1 MADGEK
7 VYNSPIIPV
16 LSGRPTVASR
26 ETRVSDF
33 RTRQEKKIDNFGS
46 VVSAIS
52 SVPHHSQLQRKSASS
67 VDNKQR

>member
-26 ETRVSDF
+26 KTRVSYF
-33 RTRQEKKIDNFGS
+33 RTRQEKKIDNFGY
-46 VVSAIS
+46 VVSAIF
-52 SVPHHSQLQRKSASS
+52 SVPHHIQLHRKSASF
-67 VDNKQR
+67 VDNKQ